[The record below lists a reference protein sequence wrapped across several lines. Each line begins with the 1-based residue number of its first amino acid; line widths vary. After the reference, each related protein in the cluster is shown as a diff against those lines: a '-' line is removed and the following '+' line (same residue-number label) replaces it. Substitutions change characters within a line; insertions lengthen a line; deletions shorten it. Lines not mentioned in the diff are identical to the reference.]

1 MKPPFKIDP
10 IPSLLPTG
18 GLQYLKNLFF
28 PKRNQLAAV
37 NRQLEVDIH
46 AHWLPGVDDG
56 AQTEEE
62 GLSLVRGLVELGYSK
77 LVATPHIKADHY
89 NNDPIKLG
97 KVFSKFK
104 KAVKAAGINVELGLA
119 AEYML
124 DDGFIKHLEDNNL
137 LAINGNLV
145 LIEMSPLQLFP
156 ALEEIL
162 TELKRRGYQPVL
174 AHPERY
180 GYYFKNWSALEAL
193 KEQGCYFQ
201 LNALS
206 PAGYYGRYIGD
217 RARAIMDRNWYEF
230 VGTDI
235 HNEKQLQYLA
245 KVSYAQA
252 YHNSELL

>member
-124 DDGFIKHLEDNNL
+124 DDGFIKHLEDAL
-137 LAINGNLV
+137 LRIRNKTYGICRVTGKLISKERLRLVPHATLSIEAKQQMNG
-145 LIEMSPLQLFP
+145 
-156 ALEEIL
+156 
-162 TELKRRGYQPVL
+162 
-174 AHPERY
+174 
-180 GYYFKNWSALEAL
+180 
-193 KEQGCYFQ
+193 
-201 LNALS
+201 
-206 PAGYYGRYIGD
+206 
-217 RARAIMDRNWYEF
+217 
-230 VGTDI
+230 
-235 HNEKQLQYLA
+235 
-245 KVSYAQA
+245 
-252 YHNSELL
+252 